1 MQKHNNNNIHNAAGA
16 LARRGDVNVD
26 VPQSSHA
33 QSDAIEVVVDDGD
46 VDDNDNGDD
55 NDDDGG
61 GGEVATHNGKNIQ
74 EYKGKYNS
82 KNNKAVR
89 QKIKMGEKSFIH
101 KVEAK
106 RHDKKKEENRR
117 SHAKLQEHVQKQR

>member
-1 MQKHNNNNIHNAAGA
+1 MQKHNNNNNNSHNAAGA
-16 LARRGDVNVD
+16 MARRGDVNVD

-33 QSDAIEVVVDDGD
+33 QSDAIEVVVDDAD
-46 VDDNDNGDD
+46 VDDNGDD
-55 NDDDGG
+55 NDDG
-61 GGEVATHNGKNIQ
+61 GGEVATHNDKNIQ

-82 KNNKAVR
+82 NNNKNSKTVR

-106 RHDKKKEENRR
+106 RHDEK
-117 SHAKLQEHVQKQR
+117 

>member
-1 MQKHNNNNIHNAAGA
+1 MQKHNNNNAAGA
-16 LARRGDVNVD
+16 MARRGDVNVD

-33 QSDAIEVVVDDGD
+33 QSDAIEVVVDDAD
-46 VDDNDNGDD
+46 VDDNSDD
-55 NDDDGG
+55 NDNDG

-82 KNNKAVR
+82 NNNKTVR

-106 RHDKKKEENRR
+106 RHDEK
-117 SHAKLQEHVQKQR
+117 